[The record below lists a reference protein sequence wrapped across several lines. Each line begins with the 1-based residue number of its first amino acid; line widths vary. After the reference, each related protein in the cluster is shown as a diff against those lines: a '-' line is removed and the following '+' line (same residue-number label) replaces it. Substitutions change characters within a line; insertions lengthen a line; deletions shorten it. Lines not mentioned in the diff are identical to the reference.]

1 MEKKMNNNKTLLVE
15 FVEKYTNIENERKLL
30 GEDRKLLISDY
41 KDKLDVKAVQA
52 AMRIVKMRASLDI
65 SDTEF
70 DNMLLALD
78 RITTV

>member
-1 MEKKMNNNKTLLVE
+1 MNNNKTLLAE

-52 AMRIVKMRASLDI
+52 AMRIVKMRATLDI
-65 SDTEF
+65 PGNERHCSCTP
-70 DNMLLALD
+70 AKS
-78 RITTV
+78 

>member
-1 MEKKMNNNKTLLVE
+1 MNNNKTLLAE

-52 AMRIVKMRASLDI
+52 AMRIVKMRATLDI

-78 RITTV
+78 RIVMV

>member
-1 MEKKMNNNKTLLVE
+1 MNNNKTLLVE

>member
-1 MEKKMNNNKTLLVE
+1 MEKKMNNKTLLAE

-52 AMRIVKMRASLDI
+52 AMRIVKMRATLDI
-65 SDTEF
+65 SDAEF
-70 DNMLLALD
+70 DNMLHALD
-78 RITTV
+78 RITMI